1 MLQKGEYRVFS
12 LGLMGMFKRCGE
24 TDFNIMSSK
33 NQSYIQVVVVIK
45 HIIVSMYLDIVSVKG
60 HLSRLVDQ
68 Q

>member
-1 MLQKGEYRVFS
+1 
-12 LGLMGMFKRCGE
+12 MGMFKQCGE
-24 TDFNIMSSK
+24 TDFIVMSSK

-45 HIIVSMYLDIVSVKG
+45 YIIVSIYVDVVSVKG